1 MTITQLKN
9 SYSSNISG
17 EKNVYINGIKM
28 IIFSDWIIYSRE
40 ISDCVCPYMSN
51 EVAKRRKNWEKT
63 IDGTTYLPS
72 LAKCLRVE

>member
-28 IIFSDWIIYSRE
+28 IILIPFFSD
-40 ISDCVCPYMSN
+40 
-51 EVAKRRKNWEKT
+51 
-63 IDGTTYLPS
+63 
-72 LAKCLRVE
+72 